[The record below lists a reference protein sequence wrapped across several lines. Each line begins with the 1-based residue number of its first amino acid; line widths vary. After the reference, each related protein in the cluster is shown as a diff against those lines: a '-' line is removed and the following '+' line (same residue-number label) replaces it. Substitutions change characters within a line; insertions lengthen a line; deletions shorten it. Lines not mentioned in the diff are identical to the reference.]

1 MNAAAFTRRCGSPGS
16 RRTVALLVAL
26 AGGACGFAS
35 DASPW
40 SVSTDFAVKATF
52 DSNVYLQDNEP
63 APNVANAAR
72 PSQESLVTSLAPRIA
87 CGFKPNAGFTVSAS
101 YSPEIV
107 TYHQERREDH
117 VAHRG
122 SVQFGGVV
130 GIVTWQLQNS
140 LTWIDGCKEG
150 LTFGGPGGA
159 PAIGGIAIRDRREA
173 MIYRN
178 SFGAFH
184 KHGSWFFRPAVS
196 SYIHDF
202 RTTERDPVQFPHYQN
217 YVDRDDFNLG
227 LDAGF
232 KAFEDGYLFVACR
245 FGWQHEPSLPKTGFD
260 YSNDYRR
267 LLLGIEGRVTGRLRL
282 NLFAGPDWRKF
293 NHRPPAGFDATPLK
307 LFIDG
312 SAVFAVSAADSL
324 TVTVKRFA
332 QPAFGAPS
340 AYEDITYEIL
350 WRRKLDDRFALAA
363 GFKAYGGEWLPPVM
377 RRDWIYTPSASLTF
391 KRSEKLTMDI
401 AWAWDRA
408 RSSIPDKQGREFT
421 RHLVSLGL
429 RIAL

>member
-1 MNAAAFTRRCGSPGS
+1 VNAAILPRRRGSPGS
-16 RRTVALLVAL
+16 RFAVATLVAL
-26 AGGACGFAS
+26 ACATWGLGSEGS
-35 DASPW
+35 LW
-40 SVSTDFAVKATF
+40 SVSTDLALKASF
-52 DSNVYLQDNEP
+52 DSNVFLQDNEP
-63 APNVANAAR
+63 APSVANAAR
-72 PSQESLVTSLAPRIA
+72 PSQESFVSSIAPRITW
-87 CGFKPNAGFTVSAS
+87 GFKPNAGFTVSAS

-122 SVQFGGVV
+122 SVHFGGVV

-173 MIYRN
+173 IIYRN

-202 RTTERDPVQFPHYQN
+202 RTTERDPAQFPYYQN
-217 YVDRDDFNLG
+217 YVDRNDFNLG

-232 KAFEDGYLFVACR
+232 KALKDGYIFVAYR
-245 FGWQHEPSLPKTGFD
+245 IGWQHEPSLPKVGFD

-267 LLLGIEGRVTGRLRL
+267 LLLGFEGRVTERLKL
-282 NLFAGPDWRKF
+282 NLFVGPDWRKF

-324 TVTVKRFA
+324 TLTVKRYA

-340 AYEDITYEIL
+340 AYEDITYEL
-350 WRRKLDDRFALAA
+350 QWRRKLDERFALAA
-363 GFKAYGGEWLPPVM
+363 GFKAYGGKWLPPVM
-377 RRDWIYTPSASLTF
+377 REDWIYTPSASLTF
-391 KRSEKLTMDI
+391 KHSERLTLDF
-401 AWAWDRA
+401 AWSWDRA
-408 RSSIPDKQGREFT
+408 RSSIPDKHGRDFT
-421 RHLVSLGL
+421 RHLVSLGF